1 MLAAG
6 GRPRPQHPA
15 SHNPKTLAWKQGL
28 PAFIEGEG
36 LGADDRHHIVGSGQF
51 REVNTEIIIRQP
63 GMAEGGLAGEHMQ
76 PGGRV
81 DKQPAAI
88 ADQAIE
94 GAALREF
101 TCESPEFRKQAG
113 LVLRVDPSTIQL
125 LKHPTKGCLT
135 VRISPGQIGTIQLP
149 APLEMAVV
157 GKDPVLTV
165 PKAMEGMTVL
175 QGHSALGGLADV
187 GDRTMGLQRQPGHLR
202 GHRRKGRRR
211 LFPIEAH
218 PLAIHVETGQ
228 PPAIP
233 MVGSGATAP
242 PEAMEGKAEIGRGVG
257 AEGQELAHAPIVAS
271 PHNGGDAAPAMT
283 LRTKVALGLLVFVPL
298 SIAAERLEMGEGAI
312 FLTSVLAILPLA
324 VWLSTATEELALSL
338 GPSIGALLNAVFGN
352 ATELIIALTALRA
365 GLVEI
370 VKASIT
376 GTVVANLLLALGL
389 SMLVGGIGRQ
399 EQRFQP
405 VVARVNGTAMSLAV
419 LAILIPSLTGMGDGG
434 HGAGTQQFSTFVAWV
449 LLLVYGLTLLFSLRT
464 HSGLYAV
471 AEADLAEVPET
482 HGPETEGAGEMASH
496 KPPLLPWLVVLV
508 AATAGV
514 AYESELFVGVV
525 EAVTTKA
532 GLSALFTGVVL
543 LPLLGGVAEY
553 LTAVTMAR
561 KNKMDLSVSVALG
574 STLLVALLVVPILV
588 LVGPWLG
595 HPLDLNFQ
603 IYELVAIATAVVVSN
618 LVSLDGR
625 SDWLEGVLLL
635 AAYVILA
642 AGFYFQSAPLASVT

>member
-1 MLAAG
+1 
-6 GRPRPQHPA
+6 
-15 SHNPKTLAWKQGL
+15 
-28 PAFIEGEG
+28 
-36 LGADDRHHIVGSGQF
+36 
-51 REVNTEIIIRQP
+51 
-63 GMAEGGLAGEHMQ
+63 
-76 PGGRV
+76 
-81 DKQPAAI
+81 
-88 ADQAIE
+88 
-94 GAALREF
+94 
-101 TCESPEFRKQAG
+101 
-113 LVLRVDPSTIQL
+113 
-125 LKHPTKGCLT
+125 
-135 VRISPGQIGTIQLP
+135 
-149 APLEMAVV
+149 
-157 GKDPVLTV
+157 
-165 PKAMEGMTVL
+165 
-175 QGHSALGGLADV
+175 
-187 GDRTMGLQRQPGHLR
+187 
-202 GHRRKGRRR
+202 
-211 LFPIEAH
+211 
-218 PLAIHVETGQ
+218 
-228 PPAIP
+228 
-233 MVGSGATAP
+233 
-242 PEAMEGKAEIGRGVG
+242 
-257 AEGQELAHAPIVAS
+257 
-271 PHNGGDAAPAMT
+271 MT

-298 SIAAERLEMGEGAI
+298 SIAAERLEMGEGAV

-324 VWLSTATEELALSL
+324 VWLSTATEELALAL

-434 HGAGTQQFSTFVAWV
+434 HGVGTQRFSTFVAWV

-464 HSGLYAV
+464 HSGLYDV
-471 AEADLAEVPET
+471 AEADLAEDPGAPGAET
-482 HGPETEGAGEMASH
+482 HGAETQGAETVTHGAGETASH
-496 KPPLLPWLVVLV
+496 KPPLLPWLAVLV

-525 EAVTTKA
+525 EQVTSKV

-588 LVGPWLG
+588 LVGPLLG

-635 AAYVILA
+635 AAYVILS

>member
-1 MLAAG
+1 
-6 GRPRPQHPA
+6 
-15 SHNPKTLAWKQGL
+15 
-28 PAFIEGEG
+28 
-36 LGADDRHHIVGSGQF
+36 
-51 REVNTEIIIRQP
+51 
-63 GMAEGGLAGEHMQ
+63 
-76 PGGRV
+76 
-81 DKQPAAI
+81 
-88 ADQAIE
+88 
-94 GAALREF
+94 
-101 TCESPEFRKQAG
+101 
-113 LVLRVDPSTIQL
+113 
-125 LKHPTKGCLT
+125 
-135 VRISPGQIGTIQLP
+135 
-149 APLEMAVV
+149 
-157 GKDPVLTV
+157 
-165 PKAMEGMTVL
+165 
-175 QGHSALGGLADV
+175 
-187 GDRTMGLQRQPGHLR
+187 
-202 GHRRKGRRR
+202 
-211 LFPIEAH
+211 
-218 PLAIHVETGQ
+218 
-228 PPAIP
+228 
-233 MVGSGATAP
+233 
-242 PEAMEGKAEIGRGVG
+242 
-257 AEGQELAHAPIVAS
+257 
-271 PHNGGDAAPAMT
+271 MT

-298 SIAAERLEMGEGAI
+298 SIAAERLELGEGMI
-312 FLTSVLAILPLA
+312 FLTSVLAIIPLA
-324 VWLSTATEELALSL
+324 VWLSTATEEVALAL

-419 LAILIPSLTGMGDGG
+419 LAILIPSLTGMGEGG
-434 HGAGTQQFSTFVAWV
+434 HGLGTQRFSTFVAWI
-449 LLLVYGLTLLFSLRT
+449 LLVVYGLTLLFSLRT

-471 AEADLAEVPET
+471 AEADLEEET
-482 HGPETEGAGEMASH
+482 AH
-496 KPPLLPWLVVLV
+496 KPPLLPWLAVLV

-525 EAVTTKA
+525 EQVTAKV

-588 LVGPWLG
+588 LVGPLLG

-603 IYELVAIATAVVVSN
+603 MYELVAIATAVVVSN

-625 SDWLEGVLLL
+625 SEWLEGVLLL

-642 AGFYFQSAPLASVT
+642 AGFYFQSMPLASVT